1 MLRIVRGRSGEN
13 KVPQVVIRV
22 LNLSLGLT
30 HLQSLRPFVKHIP
43 STHRSRSQ
51 SYVVIVVIPYIQRE
65 EMIQRERGRI
75 KSEDIQKT
83 PSLP

>member
-1 MLRIVRGRSGEN
+1 MLRIVRGRSG
-13 KVPQVVIRV
+13 QVVIRV

-51 SYVVIVVIPYIQRE
+51 SYVVIVVIPSIQRE
-65 EMIQRERGRI
+65 EMIQREKGKI